1 MVVRGLGRVVFVVVG
16 CRHEVRGAQQRGL
29 ATTAAVRGPCTG
41 CRTGGAPVFTA
52 LPQGIFNPSEALVLL
67 GTRCPCRDRPGSAW
81 ALAGLPEP
89 SQGSP
94 GRPRHRGRRPPSPE
108 ERATPSARTGA
119 AQLSLLMHGVRAAES
134 PVPVGRLLTPLRL
147 VGPFGRSNG
156 PCEGQ
161 RAVPMPARLMRR
173 LSWPGVQAGRRD
185 A

>member
-1 MVVRGLGRVVFVVVG
+1 MAVKNASIPHFPIEFEVIHKSGRDQKDAEFRNDHMACGFFFASPASPRYVV
-16 CRHEVRGAQQRGL
+16 
-29 ATTAAVRGPCTG
+29 
-41 CRTGGAPVFTA
+41 
-52 LPQGIFNPSEALVLL
+52 NPSDVISHSAAQRLY
-67 GTRCPCRDRPGSAW
+67 RDRPGSAW

-94 GRPRHRGRRPPSPE
+94 GRPRHRGHGPPSPE

-119 AQLSLLMHGVRAAES
+119 AERSILRHGVRAVES
-134 PVPVGRLLTPLRL
+134 PVSVGRLVTPLWL

-161 RAVPMPARLMRR
+161 RAVPMPVRLTRQ
-173 LSWPGVQAGRRD
+173 SVWPGVQAGRRK

>member
-1 MVVRGLGRVVFVVVG
+1 MDSWHERPDAVEEKGVCAPQGVQSDRTSCRVQRCEWPCLINPSQRVV
-16 CRHEVRGAQQRGL
+16 HMAAQ
-29 ATTAAVRGPCTG
+29 
-41 CRTGGAPVFTA
+41 
-52 LPQGIFNPSEALVLL
+52 LL
-67 GTRCPCRDRPGSAW
+67 CRDRPGSAW